1 MEAILVN
8 DNTAENMVMAAIVNG
23 MELDYI
29 LSELSE
35 EDFSNDK
42 SIAVYR
48 IASSMNAAGQKVDLV
63 TMEPKLT
70 GAHIMGA
77 EDYFNCV
84 RVIRTLE
91 RKEIPSYV
99 ARLKEAS
106 QRKAILRMVVKASN
120 SLRAHDSPDEILKEL
135 MDSLILHSPADAERT
150 LIEPETMAKG
160 CFEAVANRRNADK
173 RKANII
179 NLSFGSINR
188 AIGGLEKGDL
198 IILSAESGAGKSA
211 FSMNIARDVGVT
223 MRRPVLY
230 MNSEMTDDQ
239 QQIRWASFL
248 SQVSHSA
255 IREGQITDEE
265 MKTVSNSLDGMFN
278 SKLYTLNMPD
288 MQISNILSEIRLLHR
303 RYGLEMVIVD
313 YIGRM
318 DTLNAKDG
326 VKEWQLLLN
335 SARLLKTVAT
345 QLKIVVIM
353 VAQLTKDG
361 GSLAQGSYMK
371 NECDL
376 WLNITRWRD
385 EETLRDN
392 FPWNC
397 FIEVRKARN
406 VEMGRRLRMYFNGD
420 TLTFTD
426 NEEQATAY
434 AKANAPV
441 EVPV

>member
-8 DNTAENMVMAAIVNG
+8 DNTAENIVVAAMING
-23 MELDYI
+23 IELDYI
-29 LSELSE
+29 LSELGE
-35 EDFSNDK
+35 DDFSNDK
-42 SIAVYR
+42 SITVYR
-48 IASSMNAAGQKVDLV
+48 MVSGMNAADQDVNV
-63 TMEPKLT
+63 ITMAPKLT
-70 GAHIMGA
+70 GAHIMGIN
-77 EDYFNCV
+77 EYGDCV
-84 RVIRTLE
+84 RAVKSIT

-99 ARLKEAS
+99 LRLKKAS
-106 QRKAILRMVVKASN
+106 QRKSILRMVAKVAN
-120 SLRAHDSPDEILKEL
+120 ALREQAEPDDILRDL
-135 MDSLILHSPADAERT
+135 MDSLVLHSPSDSQRT

-160 CFEAVANRRNADK
+160 CIDAVANRRDAEK
-173 RKANII
+173 RKANVI
-179 NLSFGSINR
+179 NLSFGSVNR
-188 AIGGLEKGDL
+188 AIGGFERGDL

-211 FSMNIARDVGVT
+211 FSMNIARDVGVA
-223 MRRPVLY
+223 MRRPCLY

-255 IREGQITDEE
+255 IREGQVTDDEFGE
-265 MKTVSNSLDGMFN
+265 ISHALDGMLH

-288 MQISNILSEIRLLHR
+288 MQISNILSEIRLLHK

-318 DTLNAKDG
+318 DTLNAKEG

-361 GSLAQGSYMK
+361 ASLAQGSYMK

-385 EETLRDN
+385 EGDLQEN
-392 FPWNC
+392 YPWNC
-397 FIEVRKARN
+397 FLEVRKARN
-406 VEMGRRLRMYFNGD
+406 VETGRRLRMYFNGD

-426 NEEQATAY
+426 DEEQAAKY
-434 AKANAPV
+434 AKKNAPV
-441 EVPV
+441 EGPV